1 MSRARFAARSPGW
14 RCFIFAIRSGFSC
27 STGWV
32 SRFFPSSVYG
42 ISDIPAVINPVTV
55 TAIALSAVVVCVLA
69 ALLPAINAA
78 RLAPARALRYE

>member
-1 MSRARFAARSPGW
+1 MHLQ
-14 RCFIFAIRSGFSC
+14 
-27 STGWV
+27 V
-32 SRFFPSSVYG
+32 FPSSVYG

-69 ALLPAINAA
+69 ALLPALNAA